1 MTGNKAQVNLEA
13 VLNNLGYELVA
24 EIKKKGDSEKLLRL
38 IDKALGVLANDGVY
52 AYYVFCKAQNTDKNS
67 DPEDIFVKLPLEK
80 LKPYINL
87 EIKDKES
94 DKSEVEQ
101 YFSSLSEDLNKMLAF
116 RNFLETALIYARY
129 HAKAVKKSR

>member
-1 MTGNKAQVNLEA
+1 MSSQARVNLEA
-13 VLNNLGYELVA
+13 VLNNLGYEIVA
-24 EIKKKGDSEKLLRL
+24 EIKKRGDSEKLLRL

-52 AYYVFCKAQNTDKNS
+52 AYYVFCKAQDNDKS
-67 DPEDIFVKLPLEK
+67 RDAEDIFIKLPLEK

-87 EIKDKES
+87 EINNNQS
-94 DKSEVEQ
+94 DKGEVEQ

-116 RNFLETALIYARY
+116 RNYMETALIYARY